1 MVYAE
6 FLPVS
11 ASGVMMV
18 RFRVAALLVPL
29 VTTLAG
35 PAGPA
40 AAAPAPVT
48 VAGGDVLHSGG
59 SRCTLSYNVTGR
71 GILAGRCGPVGTVW
85 SAGSTVVGTT
95 ATVFG
100 GTGLT
105 LISIT
110 NPNVVQLHGIRN
122 GGVVIAITA
131 AARSFVGQSVRAV
144 SPSGGIHSGLV
155 TGINQTVRFA
165 EGSITGLDRSTV
177 CVDGG
182 SVGTP
187 IFIGATGLS
196 ILIGGS
202 GSCAAGATTYSQP
215 VPPLLLS
222 TGRAIY

>member
-1 MVYAE
+1 MVFAG

-18 RFRVAALLVPL
+18 RFRVAALLTAL
-29 VTTLAG
+29 VAALAGLAG
-35 PAGPA
+35 PAEA
-40 AAAPAPVT
+40 APVT
-48 VAGGDVLHSGG
+48 VAGGDVLYSGG

-110 NPNVVQLHGIRN
+110 NPAVVQLHGIRN
-122 GGVVIAITA
+122 GGVLIAINA
-131 AARSFVGQSVRAV
+131 AARSYVAQSVRAV
-144 SPSGGIHSGLV
+144 SPTGGLRSGTV
-155 TGINQTVRFA
+155 TGINQTVHFA
-165 EGSITGLDRSTV
+165 EGTITGLDRSNL
-177 CVDGG
+177 CIDGG
-182 SVGTP
+182 GVGTP
-187 IFIGATGLS
+187 IFTGVTGLS
-196 ILIGGS
+196 IVIGGS
-202 GSCAAGATTYSQP
+202 GSCSAGASTYSQP
-215 VPPLLLS
+215 VPPLLVS